1 MNAWEKY
8 KEKVAAAA
16 AAAANASGDV
26 RPWDVLNKSNYTD
39 DETAKS
45 RMDICLSC
53 DRLIKSTRQCKECG
67 CFMHIKTKLSAAT
80 CPLSKW

>member
-1 MNAWEKY
+1 MNAWQKY
-8 KEKVAAAA
+8 KEKVSSAAP
-16 AAAANASGDV
+16 ASGDV

-39 DETAKS
+39 DETAKL

-53 DRLIKSTRQCKECG
+53 DRLTKSTKQCKECG
-67 CFMHIKTKLSAAT
+67 CFMHLKTKLSAAT